1 VYEYEDLDPVRVVFL
16 LRLYDGTFDEA
27 FATWRESI
35 HSERFFGEILSP
47 ITNGARIDD
56 DMVEMVIE
64 AGYNFAE
71 VRFETATEVDS
82 QEELLK
88 RIERN

>member
-1 VYEYEDLDPVRVVFL
+1 
-16 LRLYDGTFDEA
+16 
-27 FATWRESI
+27 
-35 HSERFFGEILSP
+35 
-47 ITNGARIDD
+47 
-56 DMVEMVIE
+56 MVEMVIE